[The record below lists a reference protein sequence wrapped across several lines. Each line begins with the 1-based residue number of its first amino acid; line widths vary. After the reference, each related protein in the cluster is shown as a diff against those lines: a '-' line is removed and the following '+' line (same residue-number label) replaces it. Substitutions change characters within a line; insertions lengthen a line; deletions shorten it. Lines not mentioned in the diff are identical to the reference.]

1 LRYAKPLEMIL
12 RSVATLLHNT
22 AMRINRRIA
31 RPVLGQFFDTRSYDN
46 IRKAFR
52 ADTATLSDLTV
63 DADDARA
70 AGILD
75 RHGIVILRNAID
87 PALADAARH
96 EADAMAARLA
106 SAIAVP
112 DNHGVVDGIIWQVGG
127 ALFRRHVNIDAQERP
142 VANLRTR
149 ERGVMNG
156 GVIDIFAID
165 KAARENGWQAL
176 ERCSALLQSGAIA
189 GTIAAVSPARP
200 ARINMLRSDSVTVTR
215 GLHVDNLARSYK
227 AFLYLD
233 DVRMQDG
240 PYAYVPGTHRRMDL
254 LRREARLNS
263 LCGRTDTEALSFTG
277 LELPLPVT
285 KGTVIVSCQSGVHR
299 GMPQETGAS
308 RTVLIASYWPGG
320 RVKQP

>member
-1 LRYAKPLEMIL
+1 MIL

-106 SAIAVP
+106 SGQLFI
-112 DNHGVVDGIIWQVGG
+112 HGWVYDIETSQIKAYDAEVGHFRPLDGEGPMPM
-127 ALFRRHVNIDAQERP
+127 ATPRP
-142 VANLRTR
+142 RY
-149 ERGVMNG
+149 
-156 GVIDIFAID
+156 
-165 KAARENGWQAL
+165 
-176 ERCSALLQSGAIA
+176 SQS
-189 GTIAAVSPARP
+189 
-200 ARINMLRSDSVTVTR
+200 
-215 GLHVDNLARSYK
+215 
-227 AFLYLD
+227 
-233 DVRMQDG
+233 
-240 PYAYVPGTHRRMDL
+240 
-254 LRREARLNS
+254 
-263 LCGRTDTEALSFTG
+263 
-277 LELPLPVT
+277 
-285 KGTVIVSCQSGVHR
+285 
-299 GMPQETGAS
+299 
-308 RTVLIASYWPGG
+308 
-320 RVKQP
+320 